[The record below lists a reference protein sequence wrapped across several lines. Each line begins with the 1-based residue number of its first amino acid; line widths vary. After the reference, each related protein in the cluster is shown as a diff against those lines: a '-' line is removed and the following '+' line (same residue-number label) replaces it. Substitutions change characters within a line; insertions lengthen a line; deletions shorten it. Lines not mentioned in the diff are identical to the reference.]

1 MVGFRQ
7 TACSFAV
14 ALVCLFGF
22 AAPACAQFE
31 TRAVRPVNPNPDSI
45 AVADF
50 NRDGKLDIAEVG
62 VLGSQRV
69 AVYLGNGDG
78 TFQSATGY
86 AVGQYPNSI
95 AVADFN
101 QDGKWDLVV
110 ANSGS
115 NTVSILLGN
124 GDGTF
129 QPAMSFATPP
139 DPFFVGVGDFN
150 NDGKPDLIT
159 VNISNNSGR
168 CNCVAVLLGNGDGTF
183 RIPAIITP
191 MTLAPEA
198 VGIGHFSGGKNLDL
212 AVTREF
218 STTSEIQILLGNG
231 DGTFRPGQTYPV
243 GPSPIS
249 VAVADFNGDHKL
261 DLAVAEFGGIGI
273 RVFLG
278 NGDGTFQQLAD
289 YRDTSADWLVVS
301 DLNGDGR
308 PDLVVGNLTLP
319 SGFSVL
325 MGKGDGTFGPA
336 TYFPDGGL
344 DRTVA
349 VGDFNGD
356 HQPDVV
362 VSDDQ
367 AGQIITVLNTG
378 VVSFLPTTP
387 LYFHQQTVGTTS
399 APQTVTLTNT
409 GAVALTISSIKV
421 AGQFNLRSKTCGKSI
436 APAGNC
442 AIGVTFVPT
451 SQGVKSGVVS
461 IGDSAS
467 SKPQVIMMSGTG
479 T

>member
-1 MVGFRQ
+1 MAGFRD
-7 TACSFAV
+7 TAWSFAA

-22 AAPACAQFE
+22 ATPACAQFE

-78 TFQSATGY
+78 TFQSARGY
-86 AVGQYPNSI
+86 PVGQYPNSI

-139 DPFFVGVGDFN
+139 DPLFVGVGDFN

-183 RIPAIITP
+183 QIPAIITP
-191 MTLAPEA
+191 VSLAPEA
-198 VGIGHFSGGKNLDL
+198 VGIGHFNGGKNLDL
-212 AVTREF
+212 AVTQEF
-218 STTSEIQILLGNG
+218 STTSQIQILLGNG
-231 DGTFRPGQTYPV
+231 DGTFRLGQSYPV
-243 GPSPIS
+243 GPSPVS

-261 DLAVAEFGGIGI
+261 DLAVAENGGIGVG
-273 RVFLG
+273 VFLG
-278 NGDGTFQQLAD
+278 NGDGTFQQRVD
-289 YRDTSADWLVVS
+289 YRTNFPSWVVAAEM
-301 DLNGDGR
+301 DGR
-308 PDLVVGNLTLP
+308 GIKDLVVANLDFS

-325 MGKGDGTFGPA
+325 MGNGDGTFQAA

-344 DRTVA
+344 VRTVA

-362 VSDDQ
+362 VSDDH

-378 VVSFLPTTP
+378 VVTFSPTTP

-409 GAVALTISSIKV
+409 GAVALIISSIKV
-421 AGQFNLRSKTCGKSI
+421 VGQFNLSSNTCGQNV

-442 AIGVTFVPT
+442 AISVTFSPT
-451 SQGVKSGVVS
+451 SQGVKSGSVS

-467 SKPQVIMMSGTG
+467 SKPQVIMLSGTG
-479 T
+479 S